1 LRGGSFTLAYLLL
14 SSAPA
19 AADEKVLNV
28 CHWADGIGPTTLADF
43 EAGYGIR
50 VNHDPCDS
58 AAVVD
63 PRLLAGKTGCEAVL
77 QALRSSA
84 RLLEPDA
91 PIDSGALPIRQ
102 KPDIPA
108 KS

>member
-1 LRGGSFTLAYLLL
+1 LKGGSFTLAYLLL
-14 SSAPA
+14 SSASA

-28 CHWADGIGPTTLADF
+28 CNWADGIGPTTLADF
-43 EAGYGIR
+43 KAGYGIS
-50 VNHDPCDS
+50 VDHDPCDS

-63 PRLLAGKTGCEAVL
+63 PRLLAGKTGCGAVL
-77 QALRSSA
+77 RALRYSA
-84 RLLEPDA
+84 RLFEPDA
-91 PIDSGALPIRQ
+91 PIDSAALPIRQ